1 MILSYNVTHKDQDS
15 QNDDSIKEE
24 EINEIETILKQKQ
37 EPAKEKPKFM
47 PPNNWSNEISLGDSG
62 QISKID
68 FKTMSINSSIKDY
81 LSQTE
86 DCIQKEVMQIIDND
100 TSVSELYIHLHI
112 YYRKEIK
119 REITSHLISSSQMKV

>member
-1 MILSYNVTHKDQDS
+1 MILSYNVTRKDQDS

-47 PPNNWSNEISLGDSG
+47 PPSDWSNEISLGDSG

-81 LSQTE
+81 LSHTE
-86 DCIQKEVMQIIDND
+86 DYFQKEVMQLIDND

-112 YYRKEIK
+112 YIIEK
-119 REITSHLISSSQMKV
+119 RQNGK